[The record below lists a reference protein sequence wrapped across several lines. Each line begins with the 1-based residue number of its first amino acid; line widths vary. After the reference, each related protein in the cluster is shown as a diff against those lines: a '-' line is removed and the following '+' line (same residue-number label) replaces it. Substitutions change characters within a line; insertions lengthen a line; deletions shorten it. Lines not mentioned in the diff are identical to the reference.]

1 MGSERPLRRNPRAT
15 RQAAADGTW
24 TISSAR
30 SRQPSCHLLD
40 FSVMAVWLQ
49 ISGLVLFLALWGMAW
64 RRQPNLALGIF
75 FGVAIAALV
84 AALVRPS
91 HLHSVPVWLPPLP
104 FAAVA
109 TSLFGFGIWAW
120 VLGRKG

>member
-1 MGSERPLRRNPRAT
+1 MESGSAPELSNFTCVAVG
-15 RQAAADGTW
+15 AGASVGFA
-24 TISSAR
+24 
-30 SRQPSCHLLD
+30 SRQESCHLLD

-49 ISGLVLFLALWGMAW
+49 ISGLLLFLALWGVAW

-84 AALVRPS
+84 AALVRSS

-120 VLGRKG
+120 VLGRKR

>member
-1 MGSERPLRRNPRAT
+1 MPMFA
-15 RQAAADGTW
+15 
-24 TISSAR
+24 
-30 SRQPSCHLLD
+30 SRQESCHLLD
-40 FSVMAVWLQ
+40 FSVMTVWLQ
-49 ISGLVLFLALWGMAW
+49 ISGLVLFLALWGVAW

-120 VLGRKG
+120 VLGRKR

>member
-1 MGSERPLRRNPRAT
+1 M
-15 RQAAADGTW
+15 
-24 TISSAR
+24 
-30 SRQPSCHLLD
+30 
-40 FSVMAVWLQ
+40 MAVWLQ
-49 ISGLVLFLALWGMAW
+49 ISGFVLFLALWGVAW

-91 HLHSVPVWLPPLP
+91 HLHSVPIWLPPLP

-120 VLGRKG
+120 VLGRKR